1 MQVFETEALGQTI
14 RAEVTR
20 LGVGLDVGVYG
31 GERTHVGA
39 VTLAEA
45 DGRCRTLL
53 REGHRDDA
61 VSERF
66 AAALAARFGV
76 PVCVRCGIHYDGIGK
91 AEIAAILAACEG
103 LLEQMLKSARSENG
117 VWG

>member
-1 MQVFETEALGQTI
+1 MQVFEAEALGQTI
-14 RAEVTR
+14 SAEVAR

-31 GERTHVGA
+31 GQRTHVGA

-45 DGRCRTLL
+45 DGHCRTLL

-66 AAALAARFGV
+66 AAAPAARFGV
-76 PVCVRCGIHYDGIGK
+76 PVCVRCGIHYDGIGR
-91 AEIAAILAACEG
+91 AEIAAVLAACEA
-103 LLEQMLKSARSENG
+103 LLEQALERAQDGEG
-117 VWG
+117 I

>member
-14 RAEVTR
+14 RAEITR
-20 LGVGLDVGVYG
+20 LDAGLDVGVYG
-31 GERTHVGA
+31 GQRTHVGA

-45 DGRCRTLL
+45 DGPCRTLL

-91 AEIAAILAACEG
+91 AEIAAILAACEE
-103 LLEQMLKSARSENG
+103 LLAQVLESAQDGEG
-117 VWG
+117 I